1 MERIK
6 AFLVALLLFG
16 LTAAGCH
23 LYSAKQVEVDNPEY
37 SVWPSEEKSKS
48 LAGLGANINEDCI
61 PVFGSSEFQH
71 GTDTAYHPAQVFQN
85 TRFNPMLI
93 GAGYYQ
99 SLSHSVTLAAIEG
112 SMEQRKAVLILSPQ
126 WFRKTGVVDQAYAS
140 RFSEE
145 LYAAMLQNEKLSDET
160 KEYISGRTHKLLRE
174 VDEKTLEHVKL
185 HETVLWK
192 QEGNPVK
199 KMQESLWNGF
209 LREKDLFT
217 MATSKHKIR
226 RSVSGS
232 TQDQDQEPDWA
243 ALLEQAEADGE
254 KENQN
259 EFFIDDGSYKKLAPQ
274 LSAKK
279 GKDSDAVNGYQNS
292 PEYDDL
298 RCFLQVC
305 TELDIT
311 PMLVILPVNGF
322 YYDFTGFPQEA
333 RRNYY
338 QNIRD
343 VAAEYGAEV
352 ADFGGE
358 EHTKYFFEDRVH
370 IGKKGWVMVNESIYR
385 FYQED

>member
-1 MERIK
+1 
-6 AFLVALLLFG
+6 
-16 LTAAGCH
+16 
-23 LYSAKQVEVDNPEY
+23 
-37 SVWPSEEKSKS
+37 
-48 LAGLGANINEDCI
+48 
-61 PVFGSSEFQH
+61 
-71 GTDTAYHPAQVFQN
+71 
-85 TRFNPMLI
+85 
-93 GAGYYQ
+93 
-99 SLSHSVTLAAIEG
+99 
-112 SMEQRKAVLILSPQ
+112 
-126 WFRKTGVVDQAYAS
+126 
-140 RFSEE
+140 
-145 LYAAMLQNEKLSDET
+145 
-160 KEYISGRTHKLLRE
+160 
-174 VDEKTLEHVKL
+174 
-185 HETVLWK
+185 
-192 QEGNPVK
+192 
-199 KMQESLWNGF
+199 
-209 LREKDLFT
+209 
-217 MATSKHKIR
+217 MATSKRKIR

-232 TQDQDQEPDWA
+232 TQDHEPDWA

-259 EFFIDDGSYKKLAPQ
+259 EFFIDDCSYKKLAPQ
-274 LSAKK
+274 LPAKK

-333 RRNYY
+333 RQNYY